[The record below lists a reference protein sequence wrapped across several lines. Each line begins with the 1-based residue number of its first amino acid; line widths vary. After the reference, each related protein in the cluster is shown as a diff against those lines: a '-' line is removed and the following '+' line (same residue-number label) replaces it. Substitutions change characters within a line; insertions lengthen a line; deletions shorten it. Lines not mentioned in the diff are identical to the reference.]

1 MIESQRVSLSYQTSA
16 SEIILKA
23 KLKRSVIIF
32 VDNGIMMYN
41 DVYMMANLNC
51 RIALSNDP
59 DFNKKTLT
67 REVGVGV
74 GVQGTSLHLGTTHGP
89 ELLIKHGGS
98 VTIVIF
104 SWYIFFF

>member
-41 DVYMMANLNC
+41 VYMMANLNC

-59 DFNKKTLT
+59 DFNKK
-67 REVGVGV
+67 
-74 GVQGTSLHLGTTHGP
+74 H
-89 ELLIKHGGS
+89 
-98 VTIVIF
+98 
-104 SWYIFFF
+104 